1 MTDFENEMGMSPP
14 QKVGSKILEPYDVS
28 RIFSKNR
35 RLKVGPNRGAK
46 SQFGITGLYP

>member
-1 MTDFENEMGMSPP
+1 MTDVENEKGMSPP
-14 QKVGSKILEPYDVS
+14 KVTSKILEPYDVS